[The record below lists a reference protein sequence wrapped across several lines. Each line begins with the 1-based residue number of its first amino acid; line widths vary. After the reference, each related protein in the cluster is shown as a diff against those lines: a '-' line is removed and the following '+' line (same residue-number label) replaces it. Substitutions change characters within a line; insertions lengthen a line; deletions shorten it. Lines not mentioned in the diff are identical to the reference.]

1 MIKLKVKAIL
11 EIQIVYNKDKKEGK
25 ILYDNNSEG
34 ESDNL
39 LLSGEDNLNLLF
51 ESLNINENED
61 KIDVDKDNQVNNYYK
76 ISLKERINR
85 KIDNSKIPVKA
96 KKKKIYIPK
105 R

>member
-76 ISLKERINR
+76 ISLKKRINR
-85 KIDNSKIPVKA
+85 KIDNSKVPVKA